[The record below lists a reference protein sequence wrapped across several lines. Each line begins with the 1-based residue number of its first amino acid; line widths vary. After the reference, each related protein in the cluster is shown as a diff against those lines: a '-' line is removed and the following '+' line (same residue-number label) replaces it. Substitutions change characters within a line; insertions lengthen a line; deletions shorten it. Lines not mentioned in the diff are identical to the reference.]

1 MEKMF
6 KGKVVCVALNDS
18 EQRQGMAEAFNE
30 LPYKAPPTQP
40 VLYFKPRNTWNNESE
55 AVAWPADSDEF
66 VVGASL
72 AVIIGQTC
80 CRVSEQQ
87 ALEYVE
93 GVALLH
99 DFSLPETSYYRPDI
113 KGKCLDGSA
122 TLSSPVTLSDVGE
135 LSDLVVTTMVNGQ
148 PAQQLPLSRLYWDVP
163 ALLERIS
170 HIMTLEAG
178 DIIAVGF
185 AGERIVLQPYD
196 KVSSTVNKSSIVG
209 DATRSAPSISL
220 QNTVGGQYA

>member
-18 EQRQGMAEAFNE
+18 EQRQSMAEQFNE
-30 LPYKAPPTQP
+30 PPYKAPPTQP

-55 AVAWPADSDEF
+55 AVAWPAHSDEF

-80 CRVSEQQ
+80 CRVPSQQ
-87 ALEYVE
+87 ALDYVE

-99 DFSLPETSYYRPDI
+99 DFSLPEASYYRPDI

-122 TLSSPVTLSDVGE
+122 TLSSPVAISDVGD
-135 LSDLVVTTMVNGQ
+135 LSSLVVSTMVNDQ
-148 PAQQLPLSRLYWDVP
+148 QVQQLPLSRLYWDVP

-178 DIIAVGF
+178 DIVAVGF
-185 AGERIVLQPYD
+185 AGERIALQPYD
-196 KVSSTVNKSSIVG
+196 KVSSTAGESSTTGQLV
-209 DATRSAPSISL
+209 SL

>member
-18 EQRQGMAEAFNE
+18 EQRQLMAEQFNE
-30 LPYKAPPTQP
+30 PPYKAPPTQP
-40 VLYFKPRNTWNNESE
+40 VLYFKPRNTWSNESK
-55 AVAWPADSDEF
+55 AVAWPAHSDEF

-72 AVIIGQTC
+72 AVIIGQQ
-80 CRVSEQQ
+80 CRRVTSQK
-87 ALEYVE
+87 ALDYVE

-122 TLSSPVTLSDVGE
+122 TLSSPVTLSDAGD
-135 LSDLVVTTMVNGQ
+135 LSSLAVSTMVNGQ
-148 PAQQLPLSRLYWDVP
+148 QVQQLPLSRLYWDVP

-178 DIIAVGF
+178 DIVAVGF
-185 AGERIVLQPYD
+185 AGERIALQPYD
-196 KVSSTVNKSSIVG
+196 KVSSTVGESSTAGESSTTGLLV
-209 DATRSAPSISL
+209 SL